1 MDFTFV
7 QLYLSRN
14 SKYWRSQELSDF
26 HIKFRMNKFDEFQNR
41 FNSPTSARTFQLQ
54 RKFQTSVETFQLCS
68 VLKWK
73 LSNFRLSN
81 IKLWNISFFPTAFI
95 QLPVSH
101 FWATNKP
108 FEIIICFREVHWDDH
123 STLINQNNLVLST
136 ERVSSCLQQSIS
148 YRFILTHFS
157 NQSCSQFLLF

>member
-14 SKYWRSQELSDF
+14 SKYWISQELSDF

-41 FNSPTSARTFQLQ
+41 FNSPTSARTFPTAAKISNFSRNFPHFARFLNGNFPTSDFPTLNFETS
-54 RKFQTSVETFQLCS
+54 RSFQQP
-68 VLKWK
+68 
-73 LSNFRLSN
+73 LSNYPL
-81 IKLWNISFFPTAFI
+81 
-95 QLPVSH
+95 SH

-123 STLINQNNLVLST
+123 STLINQNNLVLSNWT
-136 ERVSSCLQQSIS
+136 CKQLTCNSLYRIVS
-148 YRFILTHFS
+148 F
-157 NQSCSQFLLF
+157 